1 MRMRMRMRMMMTMMM
16 VVVVVMMRMMMMM
29 MVVVVVVMM
38 RRMMMMVVVVV
49 MMMGVVVVVM
59 MVITIMMLKDEECN
73 IQARVAREPRN
84 IHKPKTE
91 TATTLSNQTRR
102 KVGGFNPFISV
113 TSACSAVR
121 RSFGRSPARWSLD
134 WEPAVPSLFVV
145 ESPPSRRCHGNSNFF
160 GSKLAKGKTHKFHL
174 PVDFPISVDSSL
186 TV

>member
-1 MRMRMRMRMMMTMMM
+1 MRMRMMMTMMM
-16 VVVVVMMRMMMMM
+16 MMVVVVLMRMMMMMVVVGVMMRMMMMM
-29 MVVVVVVMM
+29 M
-38 RRMMMMVVVVV
+38 MVKGVV
-49 MMMGVVVVVM
+49 MMMGLVVVVM
-59 MVITIMMLKDEECN
+59 MVITIMMLQDEQCN

-91 TATTLSNQTRR
+91 TATTLSNQTR

-113 TSACSAVR
+113 TACSAR

-134 WEPAVPSLFVV
+134 SLLC
-145 ESPPSRRCHGNSNFF
+145 PHCCGITPNQRRCHGNSNFF
-160 GSKLAKGKTHKFHL
+160 GSKLAKGKTHNFHL

>member
-1 MRMRMRMRMMMTMMM
+1 MRMRMRMMMTMMM
-16 VVVVVMMRMMMMM
+16 MMVVVVMMRMMMM
-29 MVVVVVVMM
+29 VVVVVMM
-38 RRMMMMVVVVV
+38 RRMMMMMMVVVV
-49 MMMGVVVVVM
+49 MMMGVVVVM

-160 GSKLAKGKTHKFHL
+160 GSKLAKGKTHNFHL
-174 PVDFPISVDSSL
+174 PVDFPLSVDSSL